1 MFIFRKDVVAYVFR
15 NTVDIVQDGLP
26 PAMGKALY
34 VGMVAKK
41 SGHRVG
47 AMSGIIVV
55 RYKIPIPVSVEWLR
69 LVGRVVIVS

>member
-1 MFIFRKDVVAYVFR
+1 
-15 NTVDIVQDGLP
+15 
-26 PAMGKALY
+26 MGKALY

-69 LVGRVVIVS
+69 LVGRVVIVSYTRWRMISSRSPGR